1 MGLSETLK
9 AIAAPI
15 RRQILDSL
23 KSGPK
28 SAGEIVEQF
37 QLTGATVSHH
47 LSTLKKAGLILE
59 EKQKNF
65 IYYRLNYTVFEEVLI
80 WIASFGGQQDEEN

>member
-9 AIAAPI
+9 AISAPI
-15 RRQILDSL
+15 RRQILDGL

-28 SAGEIVEQF
+28 FAGEIVEQF

-47 LSTLKKAGLILE
+47 LSTLKKL
-59 EKQKNF
+59 
-65 IYYRLNYTVFEEVLI
+65 
-80 WIASFGGQQDEEN
+80 D